1 MPTAFLAI
9 VAAAAA
15 ASPIAPFSAAAP
27 GGPLPDGWRSV
38 ELPRLPRAEPV
49 LVEDSGTTVLQL
61 RAAAAVGSAVPRLD
75 LDPAAMPLLSW
86 RWKVDRVVRGADL
99 ARKDGDD
106 YAARVYVTLD
116 VPLAELPFM
125 TRTRIRLARLLFGS
139 ELPSAA
145 LCYVWDNRHA
155 VGTSAWNAYSDRVR
169 MVVLRNGDA
178 RVGEWVDEAR
188 DVGEDFRAAFGRQ
201 RAALPHVSGVAVS
214 TDTDQTGETVTAW
227 FGDLALG
234 PRR

>member
-1 MPTAFLAI
+1 MACLAI
-9 VAAAAA
+9 AAAA
-15 ASPIAPFSAAAP
+15 ASPIAPFSGAAP
-27 GGPLPDGWRSV
+27 GGRLPAGWRSFGLRSV
-38 ELPRLPRAEPV
+38 PRAEPV
-49 LVEDSGTTVLQL
+49 MVEDGGATVLQL
-61 RAAAAVGSAVPRLD
+61 RAAAAAGSAVQRLD
-75 LDPAAMPLLSW
+75 VDPALAPVLSW

-106 YAARVYVTLD
+106 YAARVYVTFD
-116 VPLAELPFM
+116 VPLDELPFT
-125 TRTRIRLARLLFGS
+125 TRARIVLARVLFGS

-178 RVGEWVDEAR
+178 NVGEWVDEAR
-188 DVGEDFRAAFGRQ
+188 DVAEDFRAAFGRQ
-201 RAALPHVSGVAVS
+201 RESLPHVSGVAVS